1 MPGSP
6 PSLADTS
13 VLAAFGHP
21 DDEGFGCGGLL
32 ALLADGGARITMVC
46 ATNGDVGEISD
57 PGLATPQNLGQVR
70 REEMRRAM
78 AVTGIT
84 DVRFLGYRDSGMDG
98 TDDNDHPDSLL
109 QAEPGRVVA
118 QVVQVIRETR
128 PDVVL
133 THDPTGGY
141 GHPDHITIHNHVTQ
155 AFSLAADPGY
165 QPDPDA
171 ASSPWQPRL
180 LYWVCFPR
188 SNFRRWWRQM
198 QDAGITP
205 PFASQEIDTI
215 GTPDELVTT
224 VVNVAAYLD
233 VKMASLRCHRTQL
246 NPNGAFSQMPEHLL
260 RESMSSEYFGLAA
273 PEGAGKDADL
283 LAGL

>member
-21 DDEGFGCGGLL
+21 DDEGFGCGGVL
-32 ALLADGGARITMVC
+32 AMLADRGARITMVC

-57 PGLATPQNLGQVR
+57 PGLATPETLGQVR

-84 DVRFLGYRDSGMDG
+84 DVRFLGYRDSGMAG
-98 TDDNDHPDSLL
+98 TGDNNHPDSLM
-109 QAEPGRVVA
+109 QAEPDRVVPRI
-118 QVVQVIRETR
+118 VEVIREAK

-141 GHPDHITIHNHVTQ
+141 GHPDHVTIHSHVTQ

-165 QPDPDA
+165 QPDLA
-171 ASSPWQPRL
+171 QGATPWQPGL

-205 PFASQEIDTI
+205 PFASLEIDTV
-215 GTPDELVTT
+215 GTPDEIVTT
-224 VVNVAAYLD
+224 VVDVAAYLD
-233 VKMASLRCHRTQL
+233 VKLASLHCHRTQIS
-246 NPNGAFSQMPEHLL
+246 PNGAFSQMPEQLL
-260 RESMSSEYFGLAA
+260 RESMSTEYFALAA
-273 PEGAGKDADL
+273 PTDAGIDADL

>member
-6 PSLADTS
+6 HSLADTS

-32 ALLADGGARITMVC
+32 AMLVDRGARITMVC

-57 PGLATPQNLGQVR
+57 PNLATPETLGRVR

-78 AVTGIT
+78 DVTGIA
-84 DVRFLGYRDSGMDG
+84 DVRFLGYRDSGMAG
-98 TDDNDHPDSLL
+98 AEDNDHPDSLL
-109 QAEPGRVVA
+109 QAEPDRVVA

-128 PDVVL
+128 PAVVL

-141 GHPDHITIHNHVTQ
+141 GHPDHVTMQQRVTQ
-155 AFSLAADPGY
+155 AFSLAADLSYAPGG
-165 QPDPDA
+165 DTGA
-171 ASSPWQPRL
+171 APWQPRL

-188 SNFRRWWRQM
+188 SNFRRMWQLM
-198 QDAGITP
+198 IDAGITP
-205 PFASQEIDTI
+205 PFASQEVDTI

-224 VVNVAAYLD
+224 VVDVSTYLD
-233 VKMASLRCHRTQL
+233 VKINSLNCHRTQID
-246 NPNGAFSQMPEHLL
+246 PNGPFSQMPEHLL
-260 RESMSSEYFGLAA
+260 RESMSTEYFALAA
-273 PEGAGKDADL
+273 PEGPGKDPDL
-283 LAGL
+283 LARL

>member
-188 SNFRRWWRQM
+188 SNFRRM
-198 QDAGITP
+198 VAAYDAGRGHHARP
-205 PFASQEIDTI
+205 LPARRVDTI

-233 VKMASLRCHRTQL
+233 VKIEPRSTATAPRLRPQR
-246 NPNGAFSQMPEHLL
+246 
-260 RESMSSEYFGLAA
+260 R
-273 PEGAGKDADL
+273 L
-283 LAGL
+283 LADARTPAAGVDERRVLRPGNARGPR

>member
-1 MPGSP
+1 M
-6 PSLADTS
+6 LADR
-13 VLAAFGHP
+13 
-21 DDEGFGCGGLL
+21 
-32 ALLADGGARITMVC
+32 GARITMVC

-57 PGLATPQNLGQVR
+57 PSLATPQNLGQVR

-84 DVRFLGYRDSGMDG
+84 DVRFLGYRDSGMAG
-98 TDDNDHPDSLL
+98 TDDNDHPHSLL
-109 QAEPGRVVA
+109 QAEPDLVVA
-118 QVVQVIRETR
+118 QVVELVRETR
-128 PDVVL
+128 PDAVL

-141 GHPDHITIHNHVTQ
+141 GHPDHVTMNRRVTQ

-165 QPDPDA
+165 RPDPA
-171 ASSPWQPRL
+171 EASPPWHPRL

-198 QDAGITP
+198 QEAGITP
-205 PFASQEIDTI
+205 PFASQEIETI
-215 GTPDELVTT
+215 GTPDEMVTT
-224 VVNVAAYLD
+224 VVDVAAYLD
-233 VKMASLRCHRTQL
+233 VKIASLHCHQTQIA
-246 NPNGAFSQMPEHLL
+246 PNGAFSQMPEHLL
-260 RESMSSEYFGLAA
+260 RESMSAEYFGLAA